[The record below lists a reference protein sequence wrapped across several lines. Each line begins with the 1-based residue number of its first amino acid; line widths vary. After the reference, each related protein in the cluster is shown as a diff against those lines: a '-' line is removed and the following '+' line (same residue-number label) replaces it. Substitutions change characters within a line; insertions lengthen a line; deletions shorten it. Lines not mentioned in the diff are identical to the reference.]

1 MDAIKLLEKQHHEV
15 EALFAKAEKTKSATM
30 RRRLFEKIGD
40 ALAVHATIEEKIFYP
55 NVFGKTTKDILL
67 EAVEEHLAAK
77 RVIADLIALDPTDE
91 HYAAKLSVLKEEITH
106 HIREE
111 RKELFPKAKKLVTKE
126 VWRRSVSRW
135 RRWRRR
141 LGPKPRRRGC
151 ACPTRHK
158 RPRRSTNPRDQL
170 ILR

>member
-15 EALFAKAEKTKSATM
+15 EELFAKAEKTKSATM

-40 ALAVHATIEEKIFYP
+40 ALAVHATIEEKILYP

-111 RKELFPKAKKLVTKE
+111 RKELFPKAKKLVSKE
-126 VWRRSVSRW
+126 VMAA
-135 RRWRRR
+135 
-141 LGPKPRRRGC
+141 LGVEMEAMATQLAGEAEAPRMRVPNETQE
-151 ACPTRHK
+151 AAPLH
-158 RPRRSTNPRDQL
+158 
-170 ILR
+170 